1 MKRKKRINNR
11 ENLKNTLFMI
21 KKILNRKYLKKKF
34 S

>member
-21 KKILNRKYLKKKF
+21 KKILNRKYLKKLL